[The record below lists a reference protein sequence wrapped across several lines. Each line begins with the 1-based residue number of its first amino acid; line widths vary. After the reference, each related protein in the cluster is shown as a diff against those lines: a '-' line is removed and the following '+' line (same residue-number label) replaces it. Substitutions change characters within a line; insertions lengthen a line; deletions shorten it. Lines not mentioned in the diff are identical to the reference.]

1 MALHLR
7 WQAAGGGGLA
17 EDAGAWAPAVA
28 AYETISAG
36 AKSFILKAARAVN
49 TGRPF
54 ETTAIF
60 GEWAQAWEQ
69 ATTCLEAVS

>member
-1 MALHLR
+1 
-7 WQAAGGGGLA
+7 
-17 EDAGAWAPAVA
+17 VT
-28 AYETISAG
+28 AYETISTG

-49 TGRPF
+49 TGRAF

-60 GEWAQAWEQ
+60 GDWAQAWEQ